1 MDLIKA
7 VITTLESVEVKGAEN
22 WDKMLGCVNALKS
35 YVAQVEAE
43 KSAQPSASQLSKE
56 E

>member
-7 VITTLESVEVKGAEN
+7 VISTLESVEVKGAEN

-35 YVAQVEAE
+35 YAAQAEAE
-43 KSAQPSASQLSKE
+43 KTAQAAAVKPGKE

>member
-7 VITTLESVEVKGAEN
+7 VISTLESVEVKGAEN

-35 YVAQVEAE
+35 YVAQAE
-43 KSAQPSASQLSKE
+43 TEKAAQTTAAQRDGKE
-56 E
+56 

>member
-7 VITTLESVEVKGAEN
+7 VISTLESVEVKGAEN

-35 YVAQVEAE
+35 YVAQAEAE
-43 KSAQPSASQLSKE
+43 KAAQATAVQPGKKE
-56 E
+56 

>member
-35 YVAQVEAE
+35 YVAQAEAE
-43 KSAQPSASQLSKE
+43 KATQATAVQPGKE